1 MDEESKASD
10 PVSSPVATTST
21 ETEVAAAAAAETT
34 TKEETTE
41 SAPSNVNPKT
51 DDVKSNLMNLTIKT
65 PKDKEVVCVETTATV
80 KQLKDQVGQ
89 KFAKSHEQLCLI
101 FAGKILKDDESLQS
115 HGIKDGLTVHLVIK
129 LNKPPAN
136 EPTTPT
142 PTPVNNNN
150 LFNLP
155 PPLPP
160 SSGGGNNLLN
170 NLSSFGMGNSNFA
183 EIQAQ
188 MQQQVMANP
197 EMMRQMLDNPM
208 IQSLMSNPDV
218 IRELMMS
225 NPQMQNLVERNPEIQ
240 HMLNNPSLMRE
251 TMELARN
258 PSALQELMRH
268 HDRAISNLE
277 NVPGGF
283 NALQRIY
290 REVEEPMMEAT
301 RDSFGSN
308 PFAALRNNNQGQN
321 ENRQAGT
328 ENTQPLPNPW
338 GPSSGTTTTTTTTTT
353 PTTTTTTSSSTGTNP
368 TPAMNNIFS
377 QLMSGNGGGSSL
389 SGLNTQDLMS
399 QMIANPGQLESMLS
413 APYMQPMLQSISAN
427 PEMTRL
433 LVESNPQLGQ
443 MTAEQR
449 EQMIR
454 SLPAIMS
461 QLANPEMRSLLSNT
475 EALQAMMQI
484 QQGMQRLQTAA
495 APAHTDL
502 LASMGFMGMPVS
514 ANTPAATTTTT
525 TTNTTSA
532 TQQNRNPTS
541 NPNYFAQMLNMMGN
555 NSLSQPPEQRY
566 AAQLDQ
572 LALMGF
578 INREANM
585 QALTATMGDVNA
597 AIDRLLN
604 QQSQL

>member
-1 MDEESKASD
+1 
-10 PVSSPVATTST
+10 
-21 ETEVAAAAAAETT
+21 
-34 TKEETTE
+34 
-41 SAPSNVNPKT
+41 
-51 DDVKSNLMNLTIKT
+51 
-65 PKDKEVVCVETTATV
+65 
-80 KQLKDQVGQ
+80 
-89 KFAKSHEQLCLI
+89 
-101 FAGKILKDDESLQS
+101 
-115 HGIKDGLTVHLVIK
+115 
-129 LNKPPAN
+129 
-136 EPTTPT
+136 
-142 PTPVNNNN
+142 
-150 LFNLP
+150 
-155 PPLPP
+155 
-160 SSGGGNNLLN
+160 
-170 NLSSFGMGNSNFA
+170 
-183 EIQAQ
+183 
-188 MQQQVMANP
+188 
-197 EMMRQMLDNPM
+197 
-208 IQSLMSNPDV
+208 
-218 IRELMMS
+218 
-225 NPQMQNLVERNPEIQ
+225 
-240 HMLNNPSLMRE
+240 
-251 TMELARN
+251 
-258 PSALQELMRH
+258 MRH

-338 GPSSGTTTTTTTTTT
+338 GPSSGTTTTTTTTT
-353 PTTTTTTSSSTGTNP
+353 PTTTTTSSSTGTNP
-368 TPAMNNIFS
+368 TPAAAPAMNNIFS

>member
-1 MDEESKASD
+1 
-10 PVSSPVATTST
+10 
-21 ETEVAAAAAAETT
+21 
-34 TKEETTE
+34 
-41 SAPSNVNPKT
+41 
-51 DDVKSNLMNLTIKT
+51 
-65 PKDKEVVCVETTATV
+65 
-80 KQLKDQVGQ
+80 
-89 KFAKSHEQLCLI
+89 
-101 FAGKILKDDESLQS
+101 
-115 HGIKDGLTVHLVIK
+115 
-129 LNKPPAN
+129 
-136 EPTTPT
+136 
-142 PTPVNNNN
+142 
-150 LFNLP
+150 
-155 PPLPP
+155 
-160 SSGGGNNLLN
+160 
-170 NLSSFGMGNSNFA
+170 
-183 EIQAQ
+183 
-188 MQQQVMANP
+188 
-197 EMMRQMLDNPM
+197 
-208 IQSLMSNPDV
+208 
-218 IRELMMS
+218 
-225 NPQMQNLVERNPEIQ
+225 
-240 HMLNNPSLMRE
+240 
-251 TMELARN
+251 
-258 PSALQELMRH
+258 
-268 HDRAISNLE
+268 
-277 NVPGGF
+277 
-283 NALQRIY
+283 
-290 REVEEPMMEAT
+290 
-301 RDSFGSN
+301 
-308 PFAALRNNNQGQN
+308 
-321 ENRQAGT
+321 
-328 ENTQPLPNPW
+328 
-338 GPSSGTTTTTTTTTT
+338 
-353 PTTTTTTSSSTGTNP
+353 
-368 TPAMNNIFS
+368 
-377 QLMSGNGGGSSL
+377 MSGNGGGSSL